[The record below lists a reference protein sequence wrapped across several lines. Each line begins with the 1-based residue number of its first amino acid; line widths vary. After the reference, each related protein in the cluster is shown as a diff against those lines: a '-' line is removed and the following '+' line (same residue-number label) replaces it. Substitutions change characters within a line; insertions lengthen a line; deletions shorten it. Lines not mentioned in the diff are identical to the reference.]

1 MNNGYDF
8 NAHHDSH
15 CEGPYCNCDNRNY
28 GNSFD
33 CSGVVAAICVIL
45 AILVSLISR
54 RLDLSFSGDECSV
67 QSRTGQIAIIRHVI
81 VCYYYLKIYKYIN
94 KPKRR

>member
-1 MNNGYDF
+1 MGFMNNGYDF

-28 GNSFD
+28 GHSFD

-45 AILVSLISR
+45 AI
-54 RLDLSFSGDECSV
+54 
-67 QSRTGQIAIIRHVI
+67 
-81 VCYYYLKIYKYIN
+81 
-94 KPKRR
+94 

>member
-8 NAHHDSH
+8 DAHHDSH

-28 GNSFD
+28 GHSFD

-45 AILVSLISR
+45 AILVSLIFP
-54 RLDLSFSGDECSV
+54 RLDLLFSGDGCSV
-67 QSRTGQIAIIRHVI
+67 QSKIRQIV
-81 VCYYYLKIYKYIN
+81 L
-94 KPKRR
+94 

>member
-28 GNSFD
+28 GHSFD

-45 AILVSLISR
+45 AILVSLIFPP
-54 RLDLSFSGDECSV
+54 RLDLSSSGDGCSA
-67 QSRTGQIAIIRHVI
+67 QSKIRQIV
-81 VCYYYLKIYKYIN
+81 L
-94 KPKRR
+94 

>member
-15 CEGPYCNCDNRNY
+15 CEGAYCNCDNRNY
-28 GNSFD
+28 GHSFD

-45 AILVSLISR
+45 AILVSLIFPP
-54 RLDLSFSGDECSV
+54 LDLSSSGDGCSA
-67 QSRTGQIAIIRHVI
+67 QSKIRQIV
-81 VCYYYLKIYKYIN
+81 L
-94 KPKRR
+94 